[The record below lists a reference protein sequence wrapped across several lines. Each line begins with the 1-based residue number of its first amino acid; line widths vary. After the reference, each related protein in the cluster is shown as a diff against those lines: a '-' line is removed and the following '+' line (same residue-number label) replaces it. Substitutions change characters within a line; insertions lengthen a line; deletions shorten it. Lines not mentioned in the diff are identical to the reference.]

1 MGKIGFWQGCFEELA
16 FRRTADAT
24 KQKRPQARPI
34 KRTV

>member
-16 FRRTADAT
+16 LRRTAGAT
-24 KQKRPQARPI
+24 KQKRLRPKPI